1 MKNLVYSCVA
11 GILFALC
18 GCSVVQN
25 NDSEYQ
31 EYISLLKASKNPEE
45 LKNSSLMHWESSS
58 EYKIIYADKNIV
70 SFRCESYSYTGG
82 AHGMPDTKVG
92 TIKNGKLLQLAD
104 LPDLNKIKI
113 LWQQALKSH
122 SQFSEI
128 KKYTGFIGTK
138 PQLTE
143 NFYLDGKGIHF
154 IYQPYEI
161 APFAAGTIE
170 IFVPL
175 SFDSRI

>member
-1 MKNLVYSCVA
+1 MKNSVYSCIA
-11 GILFALC
+11 GTLLIFC

-92 TIKNGKLLQLAD
+92 TIKNGKLLQNSL
-104 LPDLNKIKI
+104 
-113 LWQQALKSH
+113 
-122 SQFSEI
+122 
-128 KKYTGFIGTK
+128 
-138 PQLTE
+138 
-143 NFYLDGKGIHF
+143 
-154 IYQPYEI
+154 
-161 APFAAGTIE
+161 AAGFE
-170 IFVPL
+170 ISQSIFRNKEIYR
-175 SFDSRI
+175 FYRYKTAID

>member
-1 MKNLVYSCVA
+1 MKNSVYSCIA
-11 GILFALC
+11 GTLLIFC

-175 SFDSRI
+175 SFGSRI